1 MRIYQECLHTY
12 IRTRTRTCSVY
23 STSETALI
31 VLSTAPEDFAGG
43 EYNVTFMASPN
54 APGRSSVQVP
64 TSPDMVFE
72 DLEFFRCVLV
82 IPPMDIDNVEKGE
95 PDMARVNIT
104 DTTGT
109 YIYMHIPV

>member
-1 MRIYQECLHTY
+1 
-12 IRTRTRTCSVY
+12 
-23 STSETALI
+23 
-31 VLSTAPEDFAGG
+31 
-43 EYNVTFMASPN
+43 MASPN

-82 IPPMDIDNVEKGE
+82 IPPMDTDNVVKGE

-104 DTTGT
+104 DNTGAYVFVYVLYGPVYTIHTYVRT
-109 YIYMHIPV
+109 YIRICIHTYVHMYPSHRIL

>member
-1 MRIYQECLHTY
+1 
-12 IRTRTRTCSVY
+12 
-23 STSETALI
+23 
-31 VLSTAPEDFAGG
+31 
-43 EYNVTFMASPN
+43 MASPN

-82 IPPMDIDNVEKGE
+82 IPPMDTDNVEKGE

-104 DTTGT
+104 DSTGSCGT
-109 YIYMHIPV
+109 IQLKAFALPVFLYVHTSFSPLARC